1 MTKKTETKA
10 KVKGADAE
18 QKVLKKIQDGN
29 KAAKSAKDSSAKSA
43 DKTKNTKAKPAN
55 VKDTKTTTKP
65 LSKENKAG
73 AVTTGKRTFADK
85 DGENKKPKA
94 GGASA
99 APVLNRRQKQKV
111 SDLIKRLR
119 VSIRLCPPLSQLLL
133 AQPFYSASPFA

>member
-43 DKTKNTKAKPAN
+43 DKTKNTKAKPAT
-55 VKDTKTTTKP
+55 KDTKATTKP

-111 SDLIKRLR
+111 SDLIKKLR

-133 AQPFYSASPFA
+133 AQPFYSTSPFA